1 MISSIFMSG
10 RLGAPLDS
18 QTRYVEVDRLIPVG
32 GKFITDYFPV
42 RSQTHEASPFM
53 KQPAGA
59 YICFK
64 GRVERDPE
72 LGIVFVIE
80 VDEMYR
86 FPEGTKRI

>member
-1 MISSIFMSG
+1 MSG
-10 RLGAPLDS
+10 RLGAPLDER
-18 QTRYVEVDRLIPVG
+18 TRYVEVDRLIPVA
-32 GKFITDYFPV
+32 GKFIVDHFPV
-42 RSQTHEASPFM
+42 RSQTYENSAFM

-64 GRVERDPE
+64 GRVERDEE

-80 VDEMYR
+80 MDEMYR